1 MVRPAWDL
9 PAAEAGSKFSRIDMY
24 PHVYY
29 SYKYSH
35 IKIPVAARAV
45 YNMSSFPFW
54 KTKGGLAMQTF
65 AITMCLAFGYSAN

>member
-35 IKIPVAARAV
+35 IKIPVAARAI
-45 YNMSSFPFW
+45 YGMSSFSFGE
-54 KTKGGLAMQTF
+54 TKDGFAMQAF
-65 AITMCLAFGYSAN
+65 AITMCLAFLYSTN